1 MKVWASFEIEEKSL
15 PIVLPSGWAV
25 IKKRQNQFKSRFLKG
40 FHESENILST
50 SDHTPSSYRFRACG
64 QKRRG

>member
-25 IKKRQNQFKSRFLKG
+25 IKKRQNQFKSKFLKG
-40 FHESENILST
+40 FH
-50 SDHTPSSYRFRACG
+50 
-64 QKRRG
+64 